1 MTFSLSRSGSSLQVP
16 QALFSS
22 SDLLKPAAP
31 VSPSPTASGLRAD
44 LTQFSTVSRLVQ
56 HMPTLQ
62 WSPVLRQIPN
72 QVLSGLERGWQAL
85 KSTFVFQFGE
95 TGRAPGATAKE
106 AQANCGPASAAMIL
120 KQFGIS
126 SPTMHQ
132 MRRLVGAPIGSRSG
146 AYALSTTQVAEAV
159 KRSAAQKGAKMSY
172 DIKHLT
178 PHVDRTL
185 DEMRRRLAAGEKL
198 ILLTSNM
205 GTLSQ
210 GHYVVVKEVRPD
222 GSIVVDD
229 PGRSNGENRVHSR
242 QELAKALSVRTQRY
256 GRENS
261 LIAFRRQG

>member
-1 MTFSLSRSGSSLQVP
+1 MSFPLSSSGSPLQAP
-16 QALFSS
+16 QALFSRPAS
-22 SDLLKPAAP
+22 PGPAPAEIRPAAP
-31 VSPSPTASGLRAD
+31 GLRRD

-62 WSPVLRQIPN
+62 LPPALRRLPDQI
-72 QVLSGLERGWQAL
+72 LSGLDRGWQAL
-85 KSTFVFQFGE
+85 KNTFVFQFGE

-120 KQFGIS
+120 KQFGVS
-126 SPTMHQ
+126 APTMHQ

-146 AYALSTTQVAEAV
+146 AFALSTPQVAEAV
-159 KRSAAQKGAKMSY
+159 KRSAAQQGARISY

-178 PHVDRTL
+178 TNVDRTL

-198 ILLTSNM
+198 ILLTSNI

-210 GHYVVVKEVRPD
+210 GHYVVVKEVRND

-229 PGRSNGENRVHSR
+229 PGVRNGENRVHTR

-261 LIAFRRQG
+261 LIAFQRQR